1 MKEVWTLLRFG
12 IPLFSRRGRVI
23 LLLSTVVQIVLVALD
38 GAALVLLASVFQFTG
53 ETTMAGIMVDTTATK
68 LLSIIVLFSARSAL
82 SAIVSWITV
91 RQLAREE
98 SRMGIAAF
106 GVLLDPATRLEGTV
120 DTYFHNGVDRVPD
133 AILRIGIHVSAM
145 ISEVLTVVV
154 LLGVFVVFDPLT
166 AVTSLL
172 YFAAVVIAQ
181 HRTLATMSHRQGAEI
196 RELRDGMYRIL
207 SDAAQLRRTLSE
219 TSAVSMTTLLSRYRS
234 SLSDVRGFSAFVA
247 TVPRY
252 LLELTLAIGILIM
265 GGVAYLASGPTQALT
280 TVVLFTGVSFR
291 LLPVVN
297 RIQILALMIIGDT
310 PTAKLIFKMPG
321 KAAELVN
328 GQPQETGN
336 SLEMLG
342 VNFQYSDSGEQ
353 VLRDINLSLRRGK
366 QYAIVGPSGAGK
378 TTLVDIF
385 LGLLQPTSGS
395 MRRDKISVGAYVPQ
409 ETHIAYTSL
418 AENVAL
424 VWNLTDVD
432 PSRVE
437 SALKRAGL
445 HEFLTR
451 IDDPTPLLNES
462 LSGGQKQ
469 RIGLAR
475 AFYSGADFIVLDEVT
490 SALDAET
497 EKSVVE
503 QIYELRG
510 DVTAVIVAHRLST
523 VQHADHVFYL
533 ENGRLIGSD
542 TFQSLADTLPQF
554 RQQIEF
560 GQIRLRD

>member
-1 MKEVWTLLRFG
+1 M
-12 IPLFSRRGRVI
+12 
-23 LLLSTVVQIVLVALD
+23 
-38 GAALVLLASVFQFTG
+38 
-53 ETTMAGIMVDTTATK
+53 
-68 LLSIIVLFSARSAL
+68 
-82 SAIVSWITV
+82 
-91 RQLAREE
+91 
-98 SRMGIAAF
+98 
-106 GVLLDPATRLEGTV
+106 
-120 DTYFHNGVDRVPD
+120 
-133 AILRIGIHVSAM
+133 
-145 ISEVLTVVV
+145 
-154 LLGVFVVFDPLT
+154 
-166 AVTSLL
+166 
-172 YFAAVVIAQ
+172 
-181 HRTLATMSHRQGAEI
+181 
-196 RELRDGMYRIL
+196 
-207 SDAAQLRRTLSE
+207 
-219 TSAVSMTTLLSRYRS
+219 
-234 SLSDVRGFSAFVA
+234 
-247 TVPRY
+247 VPRY

-280 TVVLFTGVSFR
+280 AVVLFTGVSFR

-297 RIQILALMIIGDT
+297 RVQVLALTIIGEI
-310 PTAKLIFKMPG
+310 PTAKLIFEMPS
-321 KAAELVN
+321 KAADLVAQ
-328 GQPQETGN
+328 QPQETSN
-336 SLEMLG
+336 VLEMLG
-342 VNFQYSDSGEQ
+342 VNFQYSESGAQ
-353 VLRDINLSLRRGK
+353 VLRDISLRLERGK

-385 LGLLQPTSGS
+385 LGLLQPTSGA
-395 MRRDKISVGAYVPQ
+395 MRRDKVSVSAYVPQ
-409 ETHIAYTSL
+409 ETHIAYMSL

-424 VWNLTDVD
+424 VWNRSDVD

-503 QIYELRG
+503 QIYGLRG
-510 DVTAVIVAHRLST
+510 DVTAIIVAHRLST

-542 TFQSLADTLPQF
+542 TFQALADTLPQF

-560 GQIRLRD
+560 GQIQLRD

>member
-1 MKEVWTLLRFG
+1 MREIWKLVRYG
-12 IPLFSRRGRVI
+12 IPLFSRRGRTV
-23 LLLSTVVQIVLVALD
+23 LLLSTTSQIVLVTLDAL
-38 GAALVLLASVFQFTG
+38 ALLLLASVFQFTG
-53 ETTMAGIMVDTTATK
+53 DATTSGITVDTTTTK
-68 LLSIIVLFSARSAL
+68 LLMIIVLFVARSAL
-82 SAIVSWITV
+82 SAIVSWVTV

-98 SRMGIAAF
+98 SQMGIAVF
-106 GVLLDPATRLEGTV
+106 SVLLHPTTRLEGTV
-120 DTYFHNGVDRVPD
+120 DTHFHNGVDRVPD
-133 AILRIGIHVSAM
+133 ALLKVGINVSAM

-166 AVTSLL
+166 AVTSIL
-172 YFAAVVIAQ
+172 YFAVVVVAQ
-181 HRTLATMSHRQGAEI
+181 HRTLATMSHRQGAAI
-196 RELRDGMYRIL
+196 RGHRDGLYRVL
-207 SDAAQLRRTLSE
+207 SDAAQLRKTLSE
-219 TSAVSMTTLLSRYRS
+219 TSAVSMTTSLSGYRS
-234 SLSDVRGFSAFVA
+234 SLSDVRGHSAFVS

-252 LLELTLAIGILIM
+252 LLELTLAMGILIM
-265 GGVAYLASGPTQALT
+265 GGVAYLDSGPTQALT

-297 RIQILALMIIGDT
+297 RVQILALTIIGDA
-310 PTAKLIFKMPG
+310 PTAKLIFEMPS
-321 KAAELVN
+321 KAAERVSE
-328 GQPQETGN
+328 QPQEAGDL
-336 SLEMLG
+336 LEMLS
-342 VNFQYSDSGEQ
+342 VNFQYSDSGAQ
-353 VLRDINLSLRRGK
+353 VLRDISLRLERGK

-385 LGLLQPTSGS
+385 LGLLQPTAGA
-395 MRRDKISVGAYVPQ
+395 MRRDKVSVSAYVPQ
-409 ETHIAYTSL
+409 ETHIAYMPL

-424 VWNLTDVD
+424 VWNRSDVD
-432 PSRVE
+432 LSRVE

-503 QIYELRG
+503 QIYGLRG

-542 TFQSLADTLPQF
+542 TFQALADTLPQF

-560 GQIRLRD
+560 GQIHLRD

>member
-1 MKEVWTLLRFG
+1 MKQLWILLRLG
-12 IPLFSRRGRVI
+12 IPLFSRKGRTV
-23 LLLSTVVQIVLVALD
+23 LLLSTLAQITLLAIDVIAL
-38 GAALVLLASVFQFTG
+38 LLLASVFQISSLT
-53 ETTMAGIMVDTTATK
+53 ETSGIVVNTTATR
-68 LLSIIVLFSARSAL
+68 LITIVALFVARSAL
-82 SAIVSWITV
+82 SAIVSWVTV

-98 SRMGIAAF
+98 SRLGIAMF
-106 GVLLDPATRLEGTV
+106 GALLNPATRLEGTV
-120 DTYFHNGVDRVPD
+120 DTHFQNAVDRAPD
-133 AILRIGIHVSAM
+133 ALLKVGINFSAM
-145 ISEVLTVVV
+145 LTELLTVLV
-154 LLGVFVVFDPLT
+154 LLGVFIFVDPLT
-166 AVTSLL
+166 AFTSTL
-172 YFAAVVIAQ
+172 YFTTVVVAQ
-181 HRTLATMSHRQGAEI
+181 HRKLATLALRQGEKIVA
-196 RELRDGMYRIL
+196 LRDGLYRVL
-207 SDAAQLRRTLSE
+207 ADAAQLRKTLSQ
-219 TSAVSMTTLLSRYRS
+219 TSAVSISTSLSKHRS
-234 SLSDVRGFSAFVA
+234 SLSDVRGRASFTY

-252 LLELTLAIGILIM
+252 LLELTLAIGIFLM
-265 GGVAYLASGPTQALT
+265 GSVAYLKSGTTEALT
-280 TVVLFTGVSFR
+280 AVVVFTGVSFR
-291 LLPVVN
+291 LLPVIN
-297 RIQILALMIIGDT
+297 RIQVLALTIIGDV
-310 PTAKLIFKMPG
+310 PTANLIFDVPSSTTEKNTEHPKQG
-321 KAAELVN
+321 ENK
-328 GQPQETGN
+328 
-336 SLEMLG
+336 LEMLE
-342 VNFQYSDSGEQ
+342 VNFRYSDSGEQ
-353 VLRDINLSLRRGK
+353 VLSDINLSLEKGK

-385 LGLLQPTSGS
+385 LGLLEPTSGAL
-395 MRRDKISVGAYVPQ
+395 RRDDTTVSAYVPQ

-424 VWNLTDVD
+424 VWNRSDVD
-432 PSRVE
+432 PRRVE
-437 SALKRAGL
+437 LALKRAGL
-445 HEFLTR
+445 HEFLTH

-542 TFQSLADTLPQF
+542 TFQALADTLPQF

-560 GQIRLRD
+560 GQIQLRD

>member
-1 MKEVWTLLRFG
+1 MRQIWKLLRFG
-12 IPLFSRRGRVI
+12 VPLFSLRGRVV
-23 LLLSTVVQIVLVALD
+23 LLLSTAMQLALVALD
-38 GAALVLLASVFQFTG
+38 ALALLLLASVFQFTRD
-53 ETTMAGIMVDTTATK
+53 TDLSGIAVDTTATK
-68 LLSIIVLFSARSAL
+68 VLMIIALFVGRSAF
-82 SAIVSWITV
+82 SSIVSWFTIQ
-91 RQLAREE
+91 QLAREE
-98 SRMGIAAF
+98 SDLGIAAF
-106 GVLLDPATRLEGTV
+106 GVLLDPTTRLEGTV
-120 DTYFHNGVDRVPD
+120 DTHFHNGVDRVPG
-133 AILRIGIHVSAM
+133 ALLGIALNVSAM
-145 ISEVLTVVV
+145 FVELATAVV

-166 AVTSLL
+166 ASTSLV
-172 YFAAVVIAQ
+172 YFAVVVIAQ
-181 HRTLATMSHRQGAEI
+181 HRTLAKLSHRQGTKTVI
-196 RELRDGMYRIL
+196 FRDGLYRLL
-207 SDAAQLRRTLSE
+207 SDAARLRKTLSK
-219 TSAVSMTTLLSRYRS
+219 TSAVSMTTSLSEYRS
-234 SLSDVRGFSAFVA
+234 SLADTRGRSNFISM
-247 TVPRY
+247 VPRY
-252 LLELTLAIGILIM
+252 LLEVTLAIGILIM

-280 TVVLFTGVSFR
+280 AVVLFTGVSFR

-297 RIQILALMIIGDT
+297 RVQVLALTIIGEI
-310 PTAKLIFKMPG
+310 PTAKLIFEMPS
-321 KAAELVN
+321 KAADLVAQ
-328 GQPQETGN
+328 QPQETSN
-336 SLEMLG
+336 VLEMLG
-342 VNFQYSDSGEQ
+342 VNFQYSESGAQ
-353 VLRDINLSLRRGK
+353 VLRDISLRLERRK

-385 LGLLQPTSGS
+385 LGLLQPTSGA
-395 MRRDKISVGAYVPQ
+395 MRRDKVSVSAYVPQ
-409 ETHIAYTSL
+409 ETHIAYMSL

-424 VWNLTDVD
+424 VWNRSDVD
-432 PSRVE
+432 LSRVE

-503 QIYELRG
+503 QIYGLRG
-510 DVTAVIVAHRLST
+510 DVTAIIVAHRLST

-542 TFQSLADTLPQF
+542 TFQALADTLPQF

-560 GQIRLRD
+560 GQIELRD

>member
-1 MKEVWTLLRFG
+1 MKQLWMLLRLG
-12 IPLFSRRGRVI
+12 MPLFSRKGRTV
-23 LLLSTVVQIVLVALD
+23 LLLSTLAQITLVAID
-38 GAALVLLASVFQFTG
+38 VIALLLLASVFQVSSLTESTG
-53 ETTMAGIMVDTTATK
+53 IVVDTTTTK
-68 LLSIIVLFSARSAL
+68 LLAIIALFIARSAL
-82 SAIVSWITV
+82 SAIVSWVTV

-98 SRMGIAAF
+98 SRLGIAMF
-106 GVLLDPATRLEGTV
+106 GALLNPATRLEGTV
-120 DTYFHNGVDRVPD
+120 DTHFQNSVDRAPD
-133 AILRIGIHVSAM
+133 ALLKVGINFSAM
-145 ISEVLTVVV
+145 LTEFLTVLV
-154 LLGVFVVFDPLT
+154 LLGVFIFVDPLT
-166 AVTSLL
+166 AFTSIL

-181 HRTLATMSHRQGAEI
+181 HQKLAILALRQGEKIVA
-196 RELRDGMYRIL
+196 LRDALYRVL
-207 SDAAQLRRTLSE
+207 ADAAQLRKTLSR
-219 TSAVSMTTLLSRYRS
+219 TSTDSIITFLSKYRS
-234 SLSDVRGFSAFVA
+234 SLSDVRGRASF
-247 TVPRY
+247 TYTMPRY
-252 LLELTLAIGILIM
+252 LLEITLAIGILIM
-265 GGVAYLASGPTQALT
+265 GGVAYLTSGATEALT
-280 TVVLFTGVSFR
+280 AVVVFTGVSFR
-291 LLPVVN
+291 LLPAIN
-297 RIQILALMIIGDT
+297 RIQVLALTIINDL
-310 PTAKLIFKMPG
+310 PTAILIFEVPTSSTDINT
-321 KAAELVN
+321 EHPEQN
-328 GQPQETGN
+328 GN
-336 SLEMLG
+336 KLEMLV

-353 VLRDINLSLRRGK
+353 VLHDISLSLEKGK

-385 LGLLQPTSGS
+385 LGLLQPTSGA
-395 MRRDKISVGAYVPQ
+395 MRRDKVSVSAYVPQ
-409 ETHIAYTSL
+409 ETHIAYMSL

-424 VWNLTDVD
+424 VWNRSDVN

-503 QIYELRG
+503 QIYGLRG

-542 TFQSLADTLPQF
+542 TFQALADTLPQF

-560 GQIRLRD
+560 GQIHLRD